1 VRASAMI
8 PDLLLALM
16 GVPGDVFE
24 LERASDA
31 VVDRLH
37 VADGLSFMKRHE
49 VERLNALVRVG
60 GAYRTL
66 ERVTTN
72 ESTKASFATT
82 PQSLYRR
89 ALAIGIQERL
99 REYEEEILKLEQETL
114 RRGTTS
120 GAVNVIESALSD
132 DGAVMMMMC
141 EHLVGVFEGENAL
154 CGRDVIQRTRDAWLR
169 AGHPAAREACG
180 RLYWKVMQVMMQQ
193 LLGWCAHGTIVD
205 PCDEFFVRTI
215 AQKEGY
221 DMKDEA
227 RDDGSGI
234 WHESHRVALE
244 RLPPGVELSTAESV
258 SFIGRGVR
266 ILTHPEKGGNMRGHF
281 DPDGYAMRATSR
293 IRRLAAAESFDP
305 RDFEAEVEA
314 MRSEIAASLGE
325 VLLNESGLISHLN
338 AMCGFYFLG
347 RGDFY
352 TTFLDEARELFS
364 LPPKPGSASRELS
377 TPFAQAVASTSTNDE
392 VASRFRLVYTS
403 ALTQQS
409 QNDES
414 LADATPSTSFVPRVR
429 IPEYDAWDGVSLECD
444 VYWPMGIFLT
454 VDTLDRYKMIF
465 KYLFRLRRAHF
476 DLQDAWIHLRRSGLT
491 QTLRLR
497 HVMDQ
502 LIENW
507 RMYIQVDVIET
518 ELKKMLDKIAAT
530 TDFNKCAL
538 AHRQYLAAIMAH
550 SFLDVGSIMTIFEDI
565 FGLTRELYETSARYA
580 NGQPLPADW
589 DDRIAYLTR
598 QFEKNSIELFDNLRG
613 GYVVELPELRALLMR
628 FNFNEFFENT
638 SSTGVNLTATK
649 FANLDM

>member
-1 VRASAMI
+1 MI

-24 LERASDA
+24 LDPTSNDA
-31 VVDRLH
+31 VVDRLR
-37 VADGLSFMKRHE
+37 VADGLHFIKRHE

-66 ERVTTN
+66 ERVTTI

-120 GAVNVIESALSD
+120 GAVNAIESALSD
-132 DGAVMMMMC
+132 DGAVLTMMC
-141 EHLVGVFEGENAL
+141 ERFVSVFEGENAL
-154 CGRDVIQRTRDAWLR
+154 RGGDVIRQTRDAWLR

-205 PCDEFFVRTI
+205 PYDEFFVRTI
-215 AQKEGY
+215 ARKEGY
-221 DMKDEA
+221 EVKDDA
-227 RDDGSGI
+227 KDDGSAI

-266 ILTHPEKGGNMRGHF
+266 ILTHPTRGGNMRGHF
-281 DPDGYAMRATSR
+281 DADGYAMRATSR

-325 VLLNESGLISHLN
+325 VLLNDSGLISHLN

-347 RGDFY
+347 KGDFY

-364 LPPKPGSASRELS
+364 LPPKPGSATRELS
-377 TPFAQAVASTSTNDE
+377 TPFAQAAVSTIVDE
-392 VASRFRLVYTS
+392 ALSSRFRLAYTS

-409 QNDES
+409 EDEKS
-414 LADATPSTSFVPRVR
+414 STTATPSSAFVPRVR
-429 IPEYDAWDGVSLECD
+429 IPEYDAWDGVSLECE
-444 VYWPMGIFLT
+444 VHWPMGIFLT
-454 VDTLDRYKMIF
+454 NDTLDRYKTIF
-465 KYLFRLRRAHF
+465 KYLFRLRRVHF

-491 QTLRLR
+491 RTLRLR

-507 RMYIQVDVIET
+507 RTYIQVDVIET
-518 ELKKMLDKIAAT
+518 EFKKMLDKIAET

-565 FGLTRELYETSARYA
+565 FGLARELCETSARYA

-589 DDRIAYLTR
+589 DERIAYLTR
-598 QFEKNSIELFDNLRG
+598 QFEKNSVELYDNLRG

-638 SSTGVNLTATK
+638 TSMGVNLTAMK
-649 FANLDM
+649 FDNLDM